1 MREGRYDSGEGGVFA
16 SLSYAVRKEVSERV
30 RAQCERNVGIMRG
43 SCPFQ
48 MERAVGSQ
56 VGRVRGWRGRDTEK
70 ASQNGLP
77 GSRRSVEIKHPYIQ
91 DMKATMHS
99 IRMPR
104 SCL

>member
-1 MREGRYDSGEGGVFA
+1 MRVDTILEKVGDVHKLIIRSTKK
-16 SLSYAVRKEVSERV
+16 SLGTGSCAVREKYRD
-30 RAQCERNVGIMRG
+30 RG

-77 GSRRSVEIKHPYIQ
+77 GSRRSVEIKHP
-91 DMKATMHS
+91 S
-99 IRMPR
+99 
-104 SCL
+104 